1 MKTDMDLKHVLGRT
15 WVIEGSGLMGLYR
28 LDGGKC
34 ILLDS
39 GEVFEREALGEL
51 LDRHGLTPIG
61 VLCSHVHVDHSINN
75 GWLRERYGTLAAV
88 PAGEVQ
94 ITRTPVAMKAY
105 FYSASPDSLA
115 REFQG
120 MASPVDALIPWDA
133 RTPWMNCVFSFCGV
147 DFRIIHTPG
156 HSMDHVAI
164 VTPDNVCYVGDA
176 VLSNEVL
183 ESKLPYHIYLDM
195 AISSAEKL
203 RDTNCAAYI
212 VAHRG
217 IHTDINAVVEAS
229 NAHIRKRAEEIRALV
244 TRPMTFSEIW
254 AAVNE
259 AFSLLSSRPIRAA
272 LMERNLRSFVDY
284 LVDQGKLACSAE
296 RGMLYYA
303 PTEDKHEA

>member
-1 MKTDMDLKHVLGRT
+1 MKLNHVLGST

-28 LDGGKC
+28 LDENRC

-39 GEVFEREALGEL
+39 GEVFEREELARL
-51 LDRHGLTPIG
+51 LDSHGLTPIG

-105 FYSASPDSLA
+105 FYSAPPNALA
-115 REFQG
+115 KEFAG

-133 RTPWMNCVFSFCGV
+133 RTPWMDCVFSFCGV

-164 VTPDNVCYVGDA
+164 VTPDNVCYLGDA
-176 VLSNEVL
+176 VISNEVL
-183 ESKLPYHIYLDM
+183 EAKLPYHIYLDM

-203 RDTNCAAYI
+203 RDTHCAAYI
-212 VAHRG
+212 AAHRG
-217 IHTDINAVVEAS
+217 VHTDINAVVEAS
-229 NAHIRKRAEEIRALV
+229 NAHIRRRAEEILSLI

-284 LVDQGKLACSAE
+284 LVDAGRLNWYAQ

-303 PTEDKHEA
+303 PVEDKHEA

>member
-1 MKTDMDLKHVLGRT
+1 MKLNHVLGNT

-28 LDGGKC
+28 LDESRC

-39 GEVFEREALGEL
+39 GEVFEREELARL
-51 LDRHGLTPIG
+51 LDSHGLNPIG

-88 PAGEVQ
+88 PAGEAQ

-105 FYSASPDSLA
+105 FYSAPPNALA
-115 REFQG
+115 KEFAG
-120 MASPVDALIPWDA
+120 MASPVDTLIPWDA
-133 RTPWMNCVFSFCGV
+133 RTPWMDCVFSFCGV

-176 VLSNEVL
+176 VISNEVL
-183 ESKLPYHIYLDM
+183 EAKLPYHIYPDM
-195 AISSAEKL
+195 AIRSAEKL
-203 RDTNCAAYI
+203 RDTRCAAYI

-217 IHTDINAVVEAS
+217 VHTDINAVVEAS
-229 NAHIRKRAEEIRALV
+229 NAHIRRRAEEILSLI

-284 LVDQGKLACSAE
+284 LVDAGRLNWYAQ

-303 PTEDKHEA
+303 PVEDKHEA